1 MNGVTTALAAVLRC
15 APDGVRPCIYTHANA
30 AAERP
35 GYVALRAPGIGIPFY
50 REMKVYAP
58 RLRALR
64 ARVKAD
70 GADLVHLTTPGP
82 LGLAALYVASRLG
95 LPLIGSFHTDLGSY
109 IRILS
114 GSPRLEHLMRR
125 YMRWPYGRCERI
137 FVPSVATASLLAAD
151 RIDPERIVLWARG
164 VDTAQFSPDR
174 RSAELRRAWG
184 VEPGEVVLLYAGR
197 VSKEKGL
204 DLLPAIE
211 ARLRFARLPHRWIVV
226 GDGPYRRAL
235 EGRLPAA
242 RFTGTV
248 PHADMGRH
256 MASADLFVFPSATD
270 TAGNVVLEAQACG
283 LPVIVADRGGP
294 QENMRVDLTG
304 RICRADRNNDFADA
318 ILETASYPARL
329 RAMAGAARR
338 YAEGRGW
345 EEALAPLYRAYR
357 ELAARHRAAG
367 AVGQPVSRAGARVGM
382 RTG

>member
-1 MNGVTTALAAVLRC
+1 MNGVTTALSALLRC

-35 GYVALRAPGIGIPFY
+35 GYAALRAAGIGVPFY
-50 REMKVYAP
+50 REMKMYAP

-64 ARVKAD
+64 ARVRAD
-70 GADLVHLTTPGP
+70 GADLVHLSTPGP
-82 LGLAALYVASRLG
+82 LGLAALYVAARLG
-95 LPLIGSFHTDLGSY
+95 LPLVGSFHTDLGNY
-109 IRILS
+109 VRILS
-114 GSPRLEHLMRR
+114 GSPRLEHVMRR
-125 YMRWPYGRCERI
+125 YMRWQYGRCERI

-151 RIDPERIVLWARG
+151 GIDPERIVLWARG
-164 VDTAQFSPDR
+164 VDAAQFSPGR
-174 RSAELRRAWG
+174 RCADLRRAWG
-184 VEPGEVVLLYAGR
+184 IEPGEAALLYAGR

-211 ARLRFARLPHRWIVV
+211 ARLRFARLPHRWIIA
-226 GDGPYRRAL
+226 GDGPYRRTL
-235 EGRLPAA
+235 ERRLPAA

-283 LPVIVADRGGP
+283 LPVVVADRGGP
-294 QENMRVDLTG
+294 QENMRVDRTG
-304 RICRADRNNDFADA
+304 RICRADRSNDFADA
-318 ILETASYPARL
+318 IIEMASDAARL
-329 RAMAGAARR
+329 QAMSADARR

-345 EEALAPLYRAYR
+345 EEALAPLYRAYGEVASR
-357 ELAARHRAAG
+357 RRASG
-367 AVGQPVSRAGARVGM
+367 AVGQPVSRTGARVGV